1 MLLYEDDDSQWFLEE
16 DDDVALE
23 NDMESM
29 TIDDIEYGYL
39 LSIDIGVINLGL
51 SILAYDKNTYKFKDV
66 MGVDCLDITTF
77 PHPEHIPRC
86 NCKLNHTKT
95 FTDWME
101 HIFQYYSNLFDNVDY
116 IIIERQPPQGFVAVE
131 QLIYSKF
138 RDKCELI
145 SPNSVHKFFD
155 ITPHNYDERKLFME
169 SRALQYINTTKVKQ
183 EFFSFER
190 KHDMADSIC
199 MGIYWLNNKHY
210 KYIQN
215 ATFVKNEEW
224 LAKYAGKPYHYEL
237 GITFDEWLQQFR
249 YIPPVPQYI

>member
-16 DDDVALE
+16 DDDVTLQ

-39 LSIDIGVINLGL
+39 LSIDIGVIHLGL

-101 HIFQYYSNLFDNVDY
+101 HIFQYYSNLFDNVDH
-116 IIIERQPPQGFVAVE
+116 IIIERQPTTLRKGKSYDLRGKFPAGV
-131 QLIYSKF
+131 IYTTQTKNY
-138 RDKCELI
+138 KI
-145 SPNSVHKFFD
+145 S
-155 ITPHNYDERKLFME
+155 
-169 SRALQYINTTKVKQ
+169 
-183 EFFSFER
+183 
-190 KHDMADSIC
+190 
-199 MGIYWLNNKHY
+199 
-210 KYIQN
+210 
-215 ATFVKNEEW
+215 
-224 LAKYAGKPYHYEL
+224 
-237 GITFDEWLQQFR
+237 
-249 YIPPVPQYI
+249 